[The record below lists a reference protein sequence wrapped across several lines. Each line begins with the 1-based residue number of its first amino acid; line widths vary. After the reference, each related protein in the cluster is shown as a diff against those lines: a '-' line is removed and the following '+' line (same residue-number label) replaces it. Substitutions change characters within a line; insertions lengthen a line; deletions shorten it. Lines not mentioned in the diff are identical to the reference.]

1 MSPDRFR
8 PARAGVINVWDYV
21 DEEFAFA
28 DGRLALRGHNGS
40 GKTKALEVLFPFVL
54 DGVADSR
61 RLDPFSGE
69 NRTMKSNLLYRGQE
83 AEYGYVWMEFALLP
97 GGDDP
102 SGPFRAPPPASPSP
116 FTADLRPA
124 VAAGAGFAGPHGVDD
139 ATEHPP
145 EPRTATVTLVIG
157 LRAHRSRDGV
167 RTSFFITERRLGV
180 DFGLLSADSRPL
192 TERQLRTVLEP
203 GAWHKTATEYRDAID
218 ARLFG
223 LGRERYTQLLDLLLA
238 LRRPLL
244 AKDLD
249 PAKVSDTLTSGLSPV
264 DDDLVQQAARD
275 FENLAAVQKLF
286 DDLTAANAAVQD
298 FLTHYTAYLRAH
310 VRFQLDRVRAR
321 TDAAAGHADRITAA
335 AAARGS
341 AAAAERRAVAER
353 DARRAEGEQ
362 LQGRL
367 AGLKNSDEYK
377 AQGRLDDK
385 RREVQAGQRE
395 VGSQRSHLDRDRR
408 QIKDLSDAADR
419 LGRRAA
425 EARTQEARFAAD
437 LADAAQRSGIADDG
451 FGPVDSGD
459 ELLITARA
467 RAVARR
473 DDVGEIRKLLEAIRD
488 AKAKRA
494 DREQEVG
501 RRETAE
507 QAEEQAC
514 RAADD
519 RLAQERAAAAGELAA
534 WTARWAYTSPPSPP
548 SPAPDLPGGIPGCVV
563 SAADAEALGEALARI
578 GEAGAPSLA
587 EVFTGLAAERQAATI
602 TAQANLDTQA
612 RELRRRL
619 AELRRERDAIAAEQD
634 DAPRASDLR
643 TASRD
648 GRPGAALWQLVRFTD
663 EIDDD
668 RAAAI
673 EGALYGAGL
682 LTAWIHPDPAQTRA
696 ALAAAEPDG
705 YLIAGDAAA
714 GRTLADI
721 LVPEDQEHVTP
732 AVITAILRSVVLTDD
747 LAAAVAGPPGAAHGT
762 AKTPVVSMKAQFSY
776 GVHAG
781 ARPKAAPEYIG
792 ATNRANRRRARLAR
806 QDELIAQATAQ
817 ERQVAAGLQR
827 AIALLDDFWRAR
839 RELPAAAP
847 VVKAAE
853 AVSTHAT
860 LLARARD
867 ELASARQALD
877 GAIAE
882 VDAKGRLLRQ
892 AAAERRMPTAADQV
906 DAIARAAAEF
916 ESTATQLHA
925 ERVKLAQ
932 AEGDLAEAATTIE
945 RLTAEY
951 AEAERALAERDRA
964 QQALEEEFRTLQGT
978 LGADVRQ
985 VLEQIRATERLIRAA
1000 SDEYN
1005 KLDARAHREALN
1017 AARAEENLSRGRE
1030 ALAEAVGQLYEQ
1042 AAEFGPYARAELR
1055 PLIGV
1060 TNVGAWPDA
1069 AWPDTDRACDDI
1081 IAALTRDAEFSEAGP
1096 AVAGPADAVPS
1107 DTVPSDTVPSTTVP
1121 STTGAT
1127 IRGALPA
1134 GVAEILGAFADATRG
1149 GRQVTEGTLKNT
1161 ADRMS
1166 TGLKDF
1172 TEALAVCDEDYRVDW
1187 EPGGV
1192 VTVQV
1197 IDDEGRKPVAAFA
1210 ARIADRLAD
1219 QGILL
1224 EERER
1229 KVLEDELLAGLA
1241 QQIHGRV
1248 IAARDLVREM
1258 DADTRSK
1265 PMSSGIAVGIRWA
1278 QSDRITDRQR
1288 AASRLLERAA
1298 PGPERLTEL
1307 RSLLREMIRE
1317 YRGTH
1322 PRATYREA
1330 LSSVL
1335 DYRSWHVFEL
1345 LLLQPGQPEM
1355 RLTRAKHSAMSGGE
1369 KSAAIHLPLFAAA
1382 NALYSSAKD
1391 QCPRMIALDEAF
1403 VGIDERYKPDL
1414 FGLAVKFGL
1423 DLFMTGHDLWVT
1435 CATVPMIAHYDLYHD
1450 KTTHTVSSLLMLWDG
1465 TQLLDAAVGYAGN
1478 DDLVT
1483 RLLGFRPTRHAPL
1496 GTEETLYAAAA
1507 DDQPDDDD
1515 DDEETTAAGYA
1526 EVAGDRR

>member
-1 MSPDRFR
+1 MSRDRFR
-8 PARAGVINVWDYV
+8 PTRAGVINVWDYV

-83 AEYGYVWMEFALLP
+83 AEYGYVWMEFARTVLP
-97 GGDDP
+97 RGDDP
-102 SGPFRAPPPASPSP
+102 PGPPRAPSAR
-116 FTADLRPA
+116 ADLRPA
-124 VAAGAGFAGPHGVDD
+124 VAAGAGFAGPH
-139 ATEHPP
+139 P
-145 EPRTATVTLVIG
+145 ETVTLIIG

-167 RTSFFITERRLGV
+167 RTSFFITHKRLGV

-286 DDLTAANAAVQD
+286 DDLTAANTAVQD
-298 FLTHYTAYLRAH
+298 FLTHYTAYLRTH
-310 VRFQLDRVRAR
+310 VRFQLDRVQAR

-335 AAARGS
+335 AAARRS
-341 AAAAERRAVAER
+341 ATAAERRAVAER

-385 RREVQAGQRE
+385 RREAQAGQRE
-395 VGSQRSHLDRDRR
+395 VGSQRGHLDRDRR
-408 QIKDLSDAADR
+408 QIKDLSDAAAR

-425 EARTQEARFAAD
+425 EARTQEARFAVD
-437 LADAAQRSGIADDG
+437 LADAAQRSGIAGDG
-451 FGPVDSGD
+451 FGPVDTGD

-473 DDVGEIRKLLEAIRD
+473 DDVGEIRRLLEAIRD
-488 AKAKRA
+488 ARAKRA

-507 QAEEQAC
+507 QEEEQAC

-519 RLAQERAAAAGELAA
+519 RLAQTRAAAAGELAA
-534 WTARWAYTSPPSPP
+534 WTARWAQSSPS
-548 SPAPDLPGGIPGCVV
+548 ARALPDGIPGCVV
-563 SAADAEALGEALARI
+563 FAGDAETLGDALARI
-578 GEAGAPSLA
+578 GEGGAPSLA
-587 EVFTGLAAERQAATI
+587 EVFTGLTAERQAATI
-602 TAQANLDTQA
+602 TAQANLGTQA
-612 RELRRRL
+612 REVRRRL
-619 AELRRERDAIAAEQD
+619 ADLRAERDAIAAEQD
-634 DAPRASDLR
+634 DAPRASDQR
-643 TASRD
+643 PASRD
-648 GRPGAALWQLVRFTD
+648 GRPGAALWQLVRFTG
-663 EIDDD
+663 EIDDA

-682 LTAWIHPDPAQTRA
+682 LTAWIHPDPGQTQA
-696 ALAAAEPDG
+696 ALAAAEADG
-705 YLIAGDAAA
+705 YLVAGDAAA

-732 AVITAILRSVVLTDD
+732 AVITAILRSIALTDSI
-747 LAAAVAGPPGAAHGT
+747 AVAAEYRPAAPGNGG
-762 AKTPVVSMKAQFSY
+762 KTPVVSMKAQFSY
-776 GVHAG
+776 GMHAG

-792 ATNRANRRRARLAR
+792 ATNRASRRRARLAR
-806 QDELIAQATAQ
+806 QDELIAQAAAQ
-817 ERQVAAGLQR
+817 EQQVAAGLER
-827 AIALLDDFWRAR
+827 AGALLDDFRRAR

-867 ELASARQALD
+867 ELAGARQALD

-892 AAAERRMPTAADQV
+892 AAAERRMPTAAEQV

-916 ESTATQLHA
+916 ESAATQLHA
-925 ERVKLAQ
+925 ERVKVAQ
-932 AEGDLAEAATTIE
+932 AEGDLAEAAETIE

-951 AEAERALAERDRA
+951 AEAERELAARDRA
-964 QQALEEEFRTLQGT
+964 QQALEEELRTLEET
-978 LGADVRQ
+978 LGADVQQ

-1005 KLDARAHREALN
+1005 ELDARAHREELN
-1017 AARAEENLSRGRE
+1017 AVRAQENLSRGRE
-1030 ALAEAVGQLYEQ
+1030 ALAEAVFQLYEQ
-1042 AAEFGPYARAELR
+1042 GAEFGPYARAELR

-1060 TNVGAWPDA
+1060 PNVGAWPDA
-1069 AWPDTDRACDDI
+1069 AWPDADRACDDI
-1081 IAALTRDAEFSEAGP
+1081 IARLTRDAEFPDAGP
-1096 AVAGPADAVPS
+1096 AAAGPADAA
-1107 DTVPSDTVPSTTVP
+1107 
-1121 STTGAT
+1121 AT
-1127 IRGALPA
+1127 IREALPA
-1134 GVAEILGAFADATRG
+1134 GVAEILDSFAAATRG

-1192 VTVQV
+1192 VTVHV

-1210 ARIADRLAD
+1210 ARITDRLAD

-1317 YRGTH
+1317 YRGSH

-1435 CATVPMIAHYDLYHD
+1435 CATVPMIAHYDMYHD

-1507 DDQPDDDD
+1507 DDQPDDDE

>member
-1 MSPDRFR
+1 VNQDRFR
-8 PARAGVINVWDYV
+8 PTRAGVINVWDYV

-83 AEYGYVWMEFALLP
+83 AEYGYVWMEFART
-97 GGDDP
+97 DP
-102 SGPFRAPPPASPSP
+102 AE
-116 FTADLRPA
+116 TL
-124 VAAGAGFAGPHGVDD
+124 
-139 ATEHPP
+139 
-145 EPRTATVTLVIG
+145 TLVIG
-157 LRAHRSRDGV
+157 MRAHRSRDGV
-167 RTSFFITERRLGV
+167 KTSFFVTGRRLGV

-192 TERQLRTVLEP
+192 TERQLKAVLEP
-203 GAWHKTATEYRDAID
+203 GAWHKTATEYRDAVD

-249 PAKVSDTLTSGLSPV
+249 PAKVSDTLSAGLSPV

-298 FLTHYTAYLRAH
+298 FLTHYTAYLRAY
-310 VRFQLDRVRAR
+310 VRFHLDRVQAR
-321 TDAAAGHADRITAA
+321 IDVAAGHADRIAAA
-335 AAARGS
+335 AAARRT
-341 AAAAERRAVAER
+341 AIAAERRAVAGR

-377 AQGRLDDK
+377 AQGRLEDK
-385 RREVQAGQRE
+385 RREVLAGRRE
-395 VGSQRSHLDRDRR
+395 VGNQRSRLDRDRR
-408 QIKDLSDAADR
+408 QIKDLEDAAAK
-419 LGRRAA
+419 LSRRAA
-425 EARTQEARFAAD
+425 AAAAAEIRFAAG

-451 FGPVDSGD
+451 FGPVDTGD
-459 ELLITARA
+459 DLLITARA
-467 RAVARR
+467 RALARR

-488 AKAKRA
+488 ARAKRTYA
-494 DREQEVG
+494 EQEAG
-501 RRETAE
+501 RKETAE
-507 QAEEQAC
+507 QEQEQAC

-519 RLAQERAAAAGELAA
+519 RLVQAREAAAGELSA
-534 WTARWAYTSPPSPP
+534 WTTRWAAPSAPASSVPPPS
-548 SPAPDLPGGIPGCVV
+548 STLT
-563 SAADAEALGEALARI
+563 AADGLPSHIISTPDAAAFGEVLERI
-578 GEAGAPSLA
+578 GEAGAPSLT
-587 EVFTGLAAERQAATI
+587 EVFASLTAERQAATI
-602 TAQANLDTQA
+602 TARANLETQLC
-612 RELRRRL
+612 EVRRRL
-619 AELRRERDAIAAEQD
+619 AELWAERDEIAAEKD
-634 DAPRASDLR
+634 DAPPTFDLR

-648 GRPGAALWQLVRFTD
+648 GRPGAPLWQLVRFAD
-663 EIDDD
+663 GIDGAQ
-668 RAAAI
+668 AAAV

-682 LTAWIHPDPAQTRA
+682 LTAWIHPDPAQTQA
-696 ALAAAEPDG
+696 ALAAAEADG
-705 YLIAGDAAA
+705 YLIAAGPAG

-721 LVPEDQEHVTP
+721 FVPEDQEHVMP
-732 AVITAILRSVVLTDD
+732 AAITGILRSIALADD
-747 LAAAVAGPPGAAHGT
+747 ITVPAEGRRSVGSA
-762 AKTPVVSMKAQFSY
+762 AKTPVVSMNAQFSY
-776 GVHAG
+776 GAHAG

-792 ATNRANRRRARLAR
+792 ATNRANRRRARLAE
-806 QDELIAQATAQ
+806 QDEFIAQVTAEEQQLAAELERAATL
-817 ERQVAAGLQR
+817 V
-827 AIALLDDFWRAR
+827 DDFRRAR
-839 RELPAAAP
+839 LELPATAP
-847 VVKAAE
+847 VAKAAG
-853 AVSTHAT
+853 AVSTHAA

-867 ELASARQALD
+867 QLADARKALD
-877 GAIAE
+877 AAIAE

-892 AAAERRMPTAADQV
+892 AAAERRMPTAAEQV

-916 ESTATQLHA
+916 ESVATQLHA

-932 AEGDLAEAATTIE
+932 AEDDLAERTETIE
-945 RLTAEY
+945 RLIAEY
-951 AEAERALAERDRA
+951 AEAEHALAEREGA
-964 QQALEEEFRTLQGT
+964 HQALEEEFRTLQET
-978 LGADVRQ
+978 LGADVQQ
-985 VLEQIRATERLIRAA
+985 VLEQIHETERLIMAA
-1000 SDEYN
+1000 SEAYN
-1005 KLDARAHREALN
+1005 ELDAQVHRESMS
-1017 AARAEENLSRGRE
+1017 AARAEENLKGGRE
-1030 ALAEAVGQLYEQ
+1030 SLAQAAGQLYEQ
-1042 AAEFGPYARAELR
+1042 AAEFGHYARAELR

-1060 TNVGAWPDA
+1060 TNVGPWPDPA
-1069 AWPDTDRACDDI
+1069 RWPGAERACDDMT
-1081 IAALTRDAEFSEAGP
+1081 AELTRDAEFADAEFGPSGP
-1096 AVAGPADAVPS
+1096 AGAAPADAA
-1107 DTVPSDTVPSTTVP
+1107 
-1121 STTGAT
+1121 AT
-1127 IRGALPA
+1127 IRGMFPA
-1134 GVAEILGAFADATRG
+1134 GVAEILDAFAAATRG

-1172 TEALAVCDEDYRVDW
+1172 TEALAACDEDYRVDW

-1192 VTVQV
+1192 VTVHV
-1197 IDDEGRKPVAAFA
+1197 IDDEGRRPVAEFA
-1210 ARIADRLAD
+1210 DRIADRQAD

-1241 QQIHGRV
+1241 QQIHSRV
-1248 IAARDLVREM
+1248 IAARDLVRDM
-1258 DADTRSK
+1258 DSDTRSK

-1278 QSDRITDRQR
+1278 QSDKITDRQR

-1298 PGPERLTEL
+1298 PGPERLAEL
-1307 RSLLREMIRE
+1307 RGLLREMIRE
-1317 YRGTH
+1317 YRGSH

-1345 LLLQPGQPEM
+1345 LLLQPGEPEV
-1355 RLTRAKHSAMSGGE
+1355 RLTRAKHSVMSGGE
-1369 KSAAIHLPLFAAA
+1369 KSASIHLPLFAAA
-1382 NALYSSAKD
+1382 NALYSSARD
-1391 QCPRMIALDEAF
+1391 HCPRMIALDEAF

-1435 CATVPMIAHYDLYHD
+1435 CATVPMIAHYDMYHD

-1465 TQLLDAAVGYAGN
+1465 TQLLDAAVGYADN

-1496 GTEETLYAAAA
+1496 GAGETLYSPVA
-1507 DDQPDDDD
+1507 DDQAE
-1515 DDEETTAAGYA
+1515 DEEDEEEAGVAVYA
-1526 EVAGDRR
+1526 EGAGDG